1 MDYESDDSLYDPDY
15 YPSDG
20 NATASSESDSANENW
35 NPPLFFRRASTFTE
49 SDLPPLPE
57 VQRRISARRM
67 GNTDL
72 DAYNMPSK
80 SSATISILS
89 TSATTLT
96 TGNNEPSLSGTTSE
110 CLKQNLDSIEWHMPT
125 QEGSTPMEYTGPISG
140 FKEIYSGILANAS
153 PIDYFDLFIIN
164 DIIQHIVDQTNLY
177 ATQQLLSN
185 DIPSGSR
192 QHAWV
197 PVTLDEKIIN
207 EKISRTHWLDG
218 IGEAAI
224 DKTTGAFISSTIFH

>member
-1 MDYESDDSLYDPDY
+1 MNEK
-15 YPSDG
+15 
-20 NATASSESDSANENW
+20 SESKWTTKVTTLCMIRIIIQVTAM
-35 NPPLFFRRASTFTE
+35 RRLVRRVTVLTKVGIHLYLLGEHRPSL
-49 SDLPPLPE
+49 SDPPPLPE
-57 VQRRISARRM
+57 VQRRISARRK

-72 DAYNMPSK
+72 DAYNIPST
-80 SSATISILS
+80 SSATISMSS

-96 TGNNEPSLSGTTSE
+96 SGNYEPSLSGTTSGW
-110 CLKQNLDSIEWHMPT
+110 LKQKLDSIEWHMPT
-125 QEGSTPMEYTGPISG
+125 REGPTPMEYTGPISG

-153 PIDYFDLFIIN
+153 PIEYFDLFVTN

-197 PVTLDEKIIN
+197 PRKRLLLKWCQIIA
-207 EKISRTHWLDG
+207 EIRTQCTQQLH
-218 IGEAAI
+218 
-224 DKTTGAFISSTIFH
+224 FN